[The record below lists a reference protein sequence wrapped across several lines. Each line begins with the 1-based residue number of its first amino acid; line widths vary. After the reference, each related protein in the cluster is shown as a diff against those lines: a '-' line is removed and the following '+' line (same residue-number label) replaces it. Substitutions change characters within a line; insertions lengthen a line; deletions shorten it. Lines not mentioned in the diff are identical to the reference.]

1 MHNYYVKYIA
11 PYSDND
17 DIKWQR
23 LVWSGLQVNPISTG
37 DLLIGNDVVCDVQTH
52 WKQLL
57 LLDSNWIMS
66 RLEFTHLKGVELI
79 LTLPYPV
86 SYYINCLYDKWKS
99 IKKCFKSAANLQ
111 SLFKGIVLACVQSGQ
126 KPGSFPQEMRF
137 KFQQFMRN
145 LQIYGWNIP
154 YIYHLMNLKLPLITT
169 YSYHIQ
175 SFHTLVQTILSHTGC
190 IFSQLLARAGVWVC
204 KFFPWERRVFLGSCG
219 VPAGPTPNLT
229 WPDSSP
235 KSWWWHT
242 QKSSL

>member
-1 MHNYYVKYIA
+1 MHKYYVKYIA
-11 PYSDND
+11 TYSDND

-23 LVWSGLQVNPISTG
+23 LVWSGLQVHPISTG
-37 DLLIGNDVVCDVQTH
+37 DLLIGNDVVSDVQTH

-57 LLDSNWIMS
+57 LLDSNWILS

-111 SLFKGIVLACVQSGQ
+111 SLFRGIVLACVQSGQ

-137 KFQQFMRN
+137 KFQQFMRK

-175 SFHTLVQTILSHTGC
+175 SFHTLVQTNVITHWLYLLSIAGESECVSVQILPLRDKGL
-190 IFSQLLARAGVWVC
+190 F
-204 KFFPWERRVFLGSCG
+204 GSCG
-219 VPAGPTPNLT
+219 VPVGPTPNLT
-229 WPDSSP
+229 WPDFSP
-235 KSWWWHT
+235 ISWWWHI
-242 QKSSL
+242 QKSSF

>member
-1 MHNYYVKYIA
+1 MHKYYVKYIA

-23 LVWSGLQVNPISTG
+23 LIWSGLQVHPISTG
-37 DLLIGNDVVCDVQTH
+37 DLLIGNDVVSDVQTH

-57 LLDSNWIMS
+57 LLDSNWILS

-126 KPGSFPQEMRF
+126 KPGSFPQEMRL
-137 KFQQFMRN
+137 KLQQFMRKASN
-145 LQIYGWNIP
+145 LCWLKHTIHLPP
-154 YIYHLMNLKLPLITT
+154 YESEMTFNYN
-169 YSYHIQ
+169 
-175 SFHTLVQTILSHTGC
+175 TILSH
-190 IFSQLLARAGVWVC
+190 SVL
-204 KFFPWERRVFLGSCG
+204 
-219 VPAGPTPNLT
+219 TP
-229 WPDSSP
+229 
-235 KSWWWHT
+235 
-242 QKSSL
+242 